1 MKPQLLLAFVLGYF
15 VLLLAVAW
23 WTSRRADNLAF
34 FIGSRNS
41 PWMLVAFGMVG
52 TSLSGVTF
60 ISVPGAVGLTQFTY
74 LQIVLGHVLG
84 YLVVAFVLL
93 PLYYRLG
100 LTSIYG
106 YLGQRLG
113 PRSYRT
119 GAACFIVSRTLGAT
133 ARLYLVVKVLQDSIL
148 DVFGLPFWLTAAVIL
163 LMVLLY
169 TLEGGVRTIVFTD
182 TLQTAGMLL
191 GLVVCTAF
199 LLDRLDLD
207 VAGSLAQMHERGLST
222 VFGTDP
228 YAKTW
233 FIKQIVAGAFIAIA
247 MTGLDQEMMQKNISV
262 RRLRDAQKNVVVLSL
277 VLLAVVSLFLYLG
290 GLLALFAPT
299 VGLDVAGD
307 RLFPAV
313 VLGYLPVAVQ
323 VLFVIA
329 LISALFPSADGAL
342 TALTSSF
349 CIDLLGLQRRA
360 DWDERQRARV
370 RRSVHLAFAAL
381 FMVLVMAFKALDDP
395 SMIGLILKIAAYTY
409 GPLLGLFAFGVLTR
423 RAVADRWVPL
433 VALAA
438 PALCWLV
445 DMQQRRLFGG
455 WQLGLE
461 LLLLNGVFT
470 LGGLWLVSRPAAP
483 ASPVQAAA

>member
-1 MKPQLLLAFVLGYF
+1 MSAPLLLAFVLGYF
-15 VLLLAVAW
+15 ALLLGVAW
-23 WTSRRADNLAF
+23 WTSRRADNEAF

-41 PWMLVAFGMVG
+41 PWLLVAFGMVG

-93 PLYYRLG
+93 PLYYRHG

-106 YLGQRLG
+106 YLEHRLG

-119 GAACFIVSRTLGAT
+119 GAAIFVVSRTLGAT
-133 ARLYLVVKVLQDSIL
+133 ARLYLVVRVLQDTIL
-148 DVFGLPFWLTAAVIL
+148 DSFGLPFWLTAAVIL

-169 TLEGGVRTIVFTD
+169 TVEGGVRTIVFTD

-191 GLVVCTAF
+191 GLLVCTGF
-199 LLDRLDLD
+199 LLAKLDLT
-207 VAGSLAQMHERGLST
+207 VVGSLAQMQERGIST

-233 FIKQIVAGAFIAIA
+233 WLKQVVAGAFIAIA

-262 RRLRDAQKNVVVLSL
+262 RRLRDSQKNVVVLSL

-299 VGLDVAGD
+299 VGLQVAGD

-313 VLGYLPVAVQ
+313 VLGWLPVAVQ

-349 CIDLLGLQRRA
+349 CIDLLRLQKRA
-360 DWDERQRARV
+360 DWNEAQRTRV
-370 RRSVHLAFAAL
+370 RRSVHLGFAAL
-381 FMVLVMAFKALDDP
+381 FMALVMGFKALDDP

-409 GPLLGLFAFGVLTR
+409 GPLLGLFAFGVLTS
-423 RAVADRWVPL
+423 RAVNDRWVPA

-438 PALCWLV
+438 PVLCWLIDV
-445 DMQQRRLFGG
+445 NQRALFGA

-461 LLLLNGVFT
+461 LLLLNGALTFA
-470 LGGLWLVSRPAAP
+470 GLWALSHRRVV
-483 ASPVQAAA
+483 PV